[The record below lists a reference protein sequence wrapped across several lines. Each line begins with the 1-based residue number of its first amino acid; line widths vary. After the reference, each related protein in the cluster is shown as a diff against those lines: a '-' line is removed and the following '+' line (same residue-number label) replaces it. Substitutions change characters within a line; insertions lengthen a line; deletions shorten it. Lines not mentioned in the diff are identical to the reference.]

1 MRFFV
6 WLVNLIAR
14 PVDRA
19 LDVVF
24 GDQEDD

>member
-6 WLVNLIAR
+6 WLVNVVAW

-24 GDQEDD
+24 GDEGDD